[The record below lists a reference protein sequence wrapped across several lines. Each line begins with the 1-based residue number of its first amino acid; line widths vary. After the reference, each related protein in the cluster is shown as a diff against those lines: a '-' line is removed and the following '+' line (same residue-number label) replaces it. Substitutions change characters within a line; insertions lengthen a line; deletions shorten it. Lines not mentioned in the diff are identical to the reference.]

1 MTVYDNSIIRA
12 MKQAYREEGY
22 YVAAA
27 GDYIAI
33 RTHGWGVMIDKDD
46 VPNGIKSLI
55 VLHNGAVPEDGTAVN
70 LMKRECASVIPD
82 MVTGVMDEL
91 LEATHAAPIS
101 PTRLTV
107 DGLQVWQETGTLE
120 IKLVH
125 PENQQIL
132 DRIDCVGMML
142 VKGYLFQRTRFGSV
156 YVLPE
161 MVAPEDKPLLNHI
174 AQMQLVGIGR
184 EA

>member
-1 MTVYDNSIIRA
+1 MTIYDNSIIRA

-22 YVAAA
+22 YVAAV
-27 GDYIAI
+27 GDYIVI

-70 LMKRECASVIPD
+70 LMKRECTSVISD

-91 LEATHAAPIS
+91 LEATHAVPIS

-107 DGLQVWQETGTLE
+107 DGLQVWQETETLA

-132 DRIDCVGMML
+132 DCIDRGGMML
-142 VKGYLFQRTRFGSV
+142 VSGYLFQRTRFGSV
-156 YVLPE
+156 FDVNDLPS
-161 MVAPEDKPLLNHI
+161 
-174 AQMQLVGIGR
+174 
-184 EA
+184 